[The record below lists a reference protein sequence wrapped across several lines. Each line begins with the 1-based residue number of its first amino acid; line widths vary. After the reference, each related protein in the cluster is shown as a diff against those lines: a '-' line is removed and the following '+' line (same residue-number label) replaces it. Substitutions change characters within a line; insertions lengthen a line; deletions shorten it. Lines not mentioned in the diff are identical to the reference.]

1 MNLTNYEISQHV
13 ELVLQI
19 KKWTVRK
26 CAEAFNCWASEQS
39 IELTVDKDFV
49 QRVKSNKFKIQN
61 DRVLKLCDFLNIPSR
76 EENAPNAINGRFK
89 KELKEL
95 ELLASNEDMTNII
108 GVVLKDVIHVIKTAK
123 SAA

>member
-13 ELVLQI
+13 ELVLQT

-76 EENAPNAINGRFK
+76 EENTPNAINGRFK

-95 ELLASNEDMTNII
+95 ELLASNEEMTNII
-108 GVVLKDVIHVIKTAK
+108 GVVLKDVIHVIKTAR

>member
-13 ELVLQI
+13 EQALET

-26 CAEAFNCWASEQS
+26 CAEAFNYWSSEQS
-39 IELTVDKDFV
+39 IGLTIDKDFV
-49 QRVKSNKFKIQN
+49 QRVKSNKFRIQN
-61 DRVLKLCDFLNIPSR
+61 DRVLRLCDFLNIPSR
-76 EENAPNAINGRFK
+76 EENTPNAINGRFK

-95 ELLASNEDMTNII
+95 ELLASNEEMASII
-108 GVVLKDVIHVIKTAK
+108 GVVLRDVIHVIKTAR